1 MFIVRDEVPDA
12 IGTDFMRPD
21 GILFA
26 RQKINFVPDRG
37 TAVFQPILRA
47 ANAAFAG

>member
-1 MFIVRDEVPDA
+1 MGFCSRDK
-12 IGTDFMRPD
+12 
-21 GILFA
+21 
-26 RQKINFVPDRG
+26 KINFVPDRG